1 MFYKGNII
9 CDDQHFNSFLSP
21 WIPGSRRPR
30 NPDPIPNNYLEH
42 PLPELLTAVHGD
54 NMLAQQLLHG
64 KSLAT
69 LVAQELRDVQVLHH
83 MVLQPG
89 LGPVNK
95 MEEKDHR
102 QLSQMLHHM
111 VPVLQP
117 GLGPVKKIEEKD
129 HRQLSQVL
137 HHMVLQPGLGP
148 VNKNGRERS

>member
-1 MFYKGNII
+1 
-9 CDDQHFNSFLSP
+9 
-21 WIPGSRRPR
+21 
-30 NPDPIPNNYLEH
+30 
-42 PLPELLTAVHGD
+42 
-54 NMLAQQLLHG
+54 MLAQQLLHG

-111 VPVLQP
+111 VLQP
-117 GLGPVKKIEEKD
+117 GLGPVKQGKD
-129 HRQLSQVL
+129 NVIGQLIF
-137 HHMVLQPGLGP
+137 HHLLPTTDSVSFLVYALTPAF
-148 VNKNGRERS
+148 NNI

>member
-1 MFYKGNII
+1 
-9 CDDQHFNSFLSP
+9 
-21 WIPGSRRPR
+21 
-30 NPDPIPNNYLEH
+30 
-42 PLPELLTAVHGD
+42 
-54 NMLAQQLLHG
+54 MLAQQLLHG

-117 GLGPVKKIEEKD
+117 GLGPVKKMEEKD

-148 VNKNGRERS
+148 VKQGKDNVIGQLIFHHLLHTTDSVSFLVYALTPAFNNI